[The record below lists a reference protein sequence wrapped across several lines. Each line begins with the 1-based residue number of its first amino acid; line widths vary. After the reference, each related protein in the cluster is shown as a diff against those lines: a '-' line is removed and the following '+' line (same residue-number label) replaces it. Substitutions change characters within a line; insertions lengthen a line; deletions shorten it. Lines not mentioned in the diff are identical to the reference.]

1 MYYPAAVHQ
10 KAQRLEQL
18 LLRLEAGEPLD
29 QLCAALELELK
40 PERVNQ
46 LKAKYEAG
54 GRTWEALL
62 DGRFG
67 HYQHVNSA
75 VRAYLFE
82 RKQQDERLTAG
93 QLALE
98 VQQKFGLSVSIGHIN
113 HVLRQVALTRPP
125 GRPSP
130 DPLGAEPGV
139 KPEPAQAH
147 AGLFFPGGGE
157 ASPGRDRGRRTVPG
171 RDGSPSSDGT
181 PER

>member
-1 MYYPAAVHQ
+1 MYYPPAVSQ

-29 QLCAALELELK
+29 QLCAELELK
-40 PERVNQ
+40 PERVSQ

-82 RKQQDERLTAG
+82 RKQQDDSLTAG
-93 QLALE
+93 QLADE
-98 VQQKFGLSVSIGHIN
+98 VEQKFGLSISVGHIN
-113 HVLRQVALTRPP
+113 HVLRQVALTRTP
-125 GRPSP
+125 GRPRKRP
-130 DPLGAEPGV
+130 ARTDTAATTEL
-139 KPEPAQAH
+139 AQAN
-147 AGLFFPGGGE
+147 AGLFFPGRSQATVGSDGD
-157 ASPGRDRGRRTVPG
+157 DRAVLE
-171 RDGSPSSDGT
+171 RDGSPGST
-181 PER
+181 